1 MDIVNQ
7 LMSEFSL
14 QKWQVD
20 NVINLIKEGNTIPF
34 ISRYRKELHGSLD
47 DQVLREFSERMTY
60 IEGLEK
66 RKSEVTSSIESQD
79 KLTDE
84 IAKALAD
91 AKTLTEV
98 EDIYRPYKPKRKTRA
113 SVAREKGLEPFANFL
128 LLQNK
133 SSENPLD
140 FAKQFVNEEKG
151 VETAEDALQGAMD
164 IIAEDVSDSADIR
177 SKLRSFFM
185 RTAIIQTKASDEE
198 QDSVYRM
205 YYDFSEPVRAIADH
219 RVLAIDR
226 GEKEGFLKV
235 SVIVDKEKS
244 MKFIYDVFVRDGS
257 VCTPYIIQACD
268 DGFDRLLFPSMER
281 ELRAY
286 LTEQSAENAIKVFA
300 VNLHQLLMQPPIK
313 GHVTL
318 GLDPGFRTGC
328 KLAVV
333 DETGRVLDTG
343 VIYNTAP
350 NFKVADAKKTVS
362 NMINKYGVTVI
373 AIGNGTASRESEAF
387 IAELLGE
394 LGKDTSYIIVSE
406 AGASVYSASKLAA
419 EEFPEYDVSI
429 RSAVSIARRLQD
441 PLAELVKIDPKSIGV
456 GQYQHDMPKKRM
468 DEALGSVVENCVN
481 SVGVDL
487 NTASV
492 PLLNS
497 VAGINSN
504 VAKNIVAFRE
514 ENGMFSDRK
523 TLLKVPKLG
532 KKAFEQCAGFLRIP
546 ECDNILD
553 NTGVHP
559 ESYKAAKELLSMC
572 DYSLN
577 DVKNGNIG
585 ELDKRVNEIGQAE
598 CAEKLDIGVP
608 TLIDIIKELQ
618 KPGRDPRDEMPKPLL
633 RKDVLDM
640 KDLSAGMELMGT
652 VRNVIDFGAFVD
664 IGVHE
669 DGLVHISQMA
679 DRYVK
684 HPSEIVKVGDIVKV
698 KILDVDVNKKRIALT
713 MKGLN

>member
-1 MDIVNQ
+1 MEITKQ
-7 LMSEFSL
+7 LTQEFSL
-14 QKWQVD
+14 QQWQTD

-47 DQVLREFSERMTY
+47 DQVLREFSERLTY
-60 IEGLEK
+60 LEGLEK
-66 RKSEVTSSIESQD
+66 RKAEVTASIESQD
-79 KLTDE
+79 KLTDDIVLSLE
-84 IAKALAD
+84 Q
-91 AKTLTEV
+91 AKTITEV

-113 SVAREKGLEPFANFL
+113 SMAREKGLEPLANFL
-128 LLQNK
+128 IEQKIDCN
-133 SSENPLD
+133 SPVA
-140 FAKQFVNEEKG
+140 FATEFVDEEKG
-151 VETAEDALQGAMD
+151 VESVENALQGAMD

-185 RTAIIQTKASDEE
+185 RTAVLQVKATDEE
-198 QDSVYRM
+198 QDSVYKM
-205 YYDFSEPVRAIADH
+205 YYDYSEPIRSIAGH
-219 RVLAIDR
+219 RVLAVDR

-235 SVIVDKEKS
+235 SLSVNRDKS
-244 MKFIYDVFVRDGS
+244 MEHIYSEFVKNNSPTTQYVID
-257 VCTPYIIQACD
+257 ACN

-281 ELRAY
+281 ELRSY
-286 LTEQSAENAIKVFA
+286 ITENADENAIKVFA

-350 NFKVADAKKTVS
+350 NFKVAEAKKIVS
-362 NMINKYGVTVI
+362 NLINKHNVTVI
-373 AIGNGTASRESEAF
+373 SIGNGTASRESEAF
-387 IAELLGE
+387 IAELLSE
-394 LGKDTSYIIVSE
+394 MGKDVSYIIVNE

-468 DEALGSVVENCVN
+468 DEALGSVVEDCVN

-492 PLLNS
+492 PLLGS
-497 VAGINSN
+497 VAGINSGI
-504 VAKNIVAFRE
+504 AKNIVTFRE
-514 ENGMFSDRK
+514 ENGSFSDRK

-532 KKAFEQCAGFLRIP
+532 KKSFEQCAGFLRIP
-546 ECDNILD
+546 ECTNILD

-559 ESYKAAKELLSMC
+559 ESYKAAKGLLDMC
-572 DYSLN
+572 DYTLS
-577 DVKNGNIG
+577 DVKNGDIG
-585 ELDKRVNEIGQAE
+585 ELNGRVNEIGQRE
-598 CAEKLDIGVP
+598 CAEKLGIGIP

-640 KDLSAGMELMGT
+640 KDLAAGMELMGT

-679 DRYVK
+679 DKYVK

-698 KILDVDVNKKRIALT
+698 RILDVDMNKKRIALT
-713 MKGLN
+713 MKNIK